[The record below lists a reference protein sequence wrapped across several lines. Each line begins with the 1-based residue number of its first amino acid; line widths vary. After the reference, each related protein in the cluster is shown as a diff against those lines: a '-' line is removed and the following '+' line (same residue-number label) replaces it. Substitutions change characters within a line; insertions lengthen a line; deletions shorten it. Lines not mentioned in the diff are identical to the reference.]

1 MSGRYNRLSMF
12 SKFRRRSSKLE
23 HLDLGDYTAEEYEGC
38 LAELQQVNRWLG
50 DARALRTT
58 LLRTIRDSQ
67 TERFSVVDVG
77 AGSGELLRTIAEW
90 AKRIRLAG
98 QLTGVEL

>member
-1 MSGRYNRLSMF
+1 MF

-38 LAELQQVNRWLG
+38 LAELKQVNRWLG

-58 LLRTIRDSQ
+58 LLRTIRELQTKPATRVPMCRKANRRSQ
-67 TERFSVVDVG
+67 LKFWV
-77 AGSGELLRTIAEW
+77 
-90 AKRIRLAG
+90 
-98 QLTGVEL
+98 